1 MPIVA
6 QDRAQNHVILRKASA
21 ANIRFQER
29 PIAARIV
36 QNALTVMVC
45 TGSEPLQKD
54 RRQVEAPVLNLSRIS
69 PSVRAVVKISADLCQ
84 SAARP
89 FAEGYLILQIMSDCA
104 AFAAQ
109 GGSPGFQ
116 AGDKVEMTLGFS
128 PGVWKLGH

>member
-1 MPIVA
+1 M
-6 QDRAQNHVILRKASA
+6 
-21 ANIRFQER
+21 
-29 PIAARIV
+29 
-36 QNALTVMVC
+36 VMVC

-89 FAEGYLILQIMSDCA
+89 FAEDYLILQIMSDCA

-116 AGDKVEMTLGFS
+116 AGDKVEMTLGWALAPAF
-128 PGVWKLGH
+128 GN